1 MVRLGDIAKITKG
14 TKVEQIDRSLGT
26 IRFLQIGDLRN
37 DNCIKWCDP
46 SDKYTQTTPDDVVI
60 AWDGAN
66 AGTIGYG
73 LSGVIGSTLAKISFN
88 RPLVSEYI
96 GLYLQGKFTYL
107 QETCNGATIPH
118 INRKALD
125 KLQLPLPPLAEQ
137 KRIADVL
144 DTASGLIK
152 KRIEQIRLIDQLAK
166 SLFVEMFG
174 DPVENPMGWEE
185 RQLLELSEITS
196 GLTKG
201 RKTSENNLINIPYM
215 RVANVKD
222 GHIDLS
228 EIKTIAATKEEIT
241 RYILQK
247 GDVLLTEGG
256 DRDKLGRGAIWNGA
270 LSECI
275 HQNHIFRVRTLSMI
289 MNPVYFAEY
298 LKYSKAKNYFL
309 RAAKQTTGI
318 ASINMTQLRSLPVL
332 LPPLP
337 LQQEF
342 ADRIDAIEEQKAL
355 FETGLE
361 KLEMNY
367 RALMQEYFG

>member
-14 TKVEQIDRSLGT
+14 TKVERTDRSLGT

-152 KRIEQIRLIDQLAK
+152 KRKEQIRLIDQLAK

-174 DPVENPMGWEE
+174 DPVENPRGWEHI
-185 RQLLELSEITS
+185 QLDIVCHLITDGTHQPPKYVDQGIPFLLVSNIVNNNLTYETEKYITRDDYKILIKRTPVVIGDILLSIVGSYGNPAIIRSTKEFCFQRHIAYIKPNQNLISSVYLHSAFLSSFVKNQIEDKVKGVAQKTLNLSELKKI
-196 GLTKG
+196 
-201 RKTSENNLINIPYM
+201 IIP
-215 RVANVKD
+215 
-222 GHIDLS
+222 
-228 EIKTIAATKEEIT
+228 
-241 RYILQK
+241 
-247 GDVLLTEGG
+247 
-256 DRDKLGRGAIWNGA
+256 
-270 LSECI
+270 
-275 HQNHIFRVRTLSMI
+275 
-289 MNPVYFAEY
+289 
-298 LKYSKAKNYFL
+298 
-309 RAAKQTTGI
+309 
-318 ASINMTQLRSLPVL
+318 
-332 LPPLP
+332 LPPLS
-337 LQQEF
+337 LQKEF
-342 ADRIDAIEEQKAL
+342 ADRIDAIEKQKAL